1 MKKKTKNTITAIA
14 TFTFLFSM
22 CGLDSPTWIPTIC
35 MVVSLA
41 WLGFVVHTTDFEAIE
56 EEM

>member
-22 CGLDSPTWIPTIC
+22 CGLDSPTWMPTISLA
-35 MVVSLA
+35 VSLA
-41 WLGFVVHTTDFEAIE
+41 WIAFVVYTTDFESTE
-56 EEM
+56 EI